1 MLSLAC
7 AALLG
12 AAPLL
17 EPASPDLL
25 PPAAQT
31 QEAGAQAT
39 DPTERARMARKGIKG
54 AVDGGLRHLRSLQNT
69 DGHWGTPEANALALR
84 AYLASPRKYKV
95 TDGPFLTTPLQAL
108 LAGQRADGG
117 FGEEGED
124 RLAVVGRTALALEAL
139 RWIKEEPALS
149 AADGAARFLGLEG
162 NPGQP
167 ESPAR
172 LSAGEALAAAASST
186 EGLLNSR
193 ADHGGW
199 DGPEGSLHATARAVL
214 RLAELDRL
222 LPGSP
227 KDASEAKP
235 LPAFDP
241 ADAERIRVGLERAR
255 TYLLDQQTEPGRW
268 GAMGRSDLGITAMVA
283 GALALTDERSP
294 ELQAALQLTVEH
306 LLAAQDGDGA
316 IHEGQLQSYVTSAS
330 VMALTRMDAQAHD
343 AVVQAARA
351 YLQRLQADE
360 GEGYTPEHRYYGGVG
375 YGGDE
380 RPDLSNLQ
388 MALEA
393 LSAAGLESGDESYQK
408 ALEFLQRTQNRSE
421 SNDLDLEIEG
431 QRIRPGNDG
440 GAAYAPGESKAGF
453 VELPDGTQVPRS
465 YGSMTYALLRGFL
478 FAGLAKDDPRVVA
491 AWEWIKKNYTLDVNP
506 GFPAGSDPAAP
517 YQGLFYYYYTMAKAL
532 ALFGEEEWQ
541 GANGEVVRWREQ
553 LAGRLLAMQLPDG
566 SWVNENSPRWWE
578 GNPTLA
584 TAYAVLALEATL
596 GDGPRE

>member
-1 MLSLAC
+1 MLSFAC

-12 AAPLL
+12 AAPLIDPS
-17 EPASPDLL
+17 PASYPTIDTGLL
-25 PPAAQT
+25 AGV
-31 QEAGAQAT
+31 QESDA
-39 DPTERARMARKGIKG
+39 TERARVARKGIKG
-54 AVDGGLRHLRSLQNT
+54 AVDGGLRHLRSLQNA
-69 DGHWGTPEANALALR
+69 DGHWGDTEANALALQ

-108 LAGQRADGG
+108 LAGQRSDGG
-117 FGEEGED
+117 FGSADEEP
-124 RLAVVGRTALALEAL
+124 LAVVARTAQVLEAL

-149 AADGAARFLGLEG
+149 AADGAARFLGLDG

-167 ESPAR
+167 AAPQR
-172 LSAGEALAAAASST
+172 LSAGPDLLAAAATT
-186 EGLLNSR
+186 EHLFTSR

-199 DGPEGSLHATARAVL
+199 EGPEGSLRATARAVL
-214 RLAELDRL
+214 RLSELDRV
-222 LPGSP
+222 LPGSEQSVA
-227 KDASEAKP
+227 DAKP

-241 ADAERIRVGLERAR
+241 ADAGRVQLGLERAR
-255 TYLLDQQTEPGRW
+255 TFLLDQQTEPGRW

-283 GALALTDERSP
+283 GSLALAQDRSP
-294 ELQAALQLTVEH
+294 ELQAALQQTVRH
-306 LLAAQDGDGA
+306 LLAAQDADGA

-330 VMALTRMDAQAHD
+330 VMALTRMDPAAHD

-393 LSAAGLESGDESYQK
+393 LSAAGVEEGDESYRK

-453 VELPDGTQVPRS
+453 VELPDGTKVPRS

-491 AWEWIKKNYTLDVNP
+491 AWEWIKANYTLDVNP

-532 ALFGEEEWQ
+532 ALFGEEQWT

-553 LAGRLLAMQLPDG
+553 LAGRLLAMQRADG

-596 GDGPRE
+596 NDSPRE

>member
-1 MLSLAC
+1 
-7 AALLG
+7 
-12 AAPLL
+12 
-17 EPASPDLL
+17 
-25 PPAAQT
+25 
-31 QEAGAQAT
+31 
-39 DPTERARMARKGIKG
+39 
-54 AVDGGLRHLRSLQNT
+54 
-69 DGHWGTPEANALALR
+69 
-84 AYLASPRKYKV
+84 
-95 TDGPFLTTPLQAL
+95 
-108 LAGQRADGG
+108 
-117 FGEEGED
+117 
-124 RLAVVGRTALALEAL
+124 
-139 RWIKEEPALS
+139 
-149 AADGAARFLGLEG
+149 
-162 NPGQP
+162 
-167 ESPAR
+167 
-172 LSAGEALAAAASST
+172 
-186 EGLLNSR
+186 
-193 ADHGGW
+193 
-199 DGPEGSLHATARAVL
+199 LHATARAVL
-214 RLAELDRL
+214 RLSELDRL
-222 LPGSP
+222 LPGSERSVA
-227 KDASEAKP
+227 DAKP

-241 ADAERIRVGLERAR
+241 ADAGRVQLGLDRAR
-255 TYLLDQQTEPGRW
+255 AFLLEQQTEPGRW

-283 GALALTDERSP
+283 GSLALAQERSP
-294 ELQAALQLTVEH
+294 ELQAALQQTVQH
-306 LLAAQDGDGA
+306 LLAAQDADGA

-330 VMALTRMDAQAHD
+330 VMALTRMDPAAHD

-393 LSAAGLESGDESYQK
+393 LSAAGVEEGDESYRK

-421 SNDLDLEIEG
+421 SNDLDLEVEG

-440 GAAYAPGESKAGF
+440 GAAYA
-453 VELPDGTQVPRS
+453 PRS

-478 FAGLAKDDPRVVA
+478 FAGLSKDDPRVVA
-491 AWEWIKKNYTLDVNP
+491 AWEWIKANYTLDVNP

-532 ALFGEEEWQ
+532 ALFGEEQWT

-553 LAGRLLAMQLPDG
+553 LAGRLLAMQRADG

-596 GDGPRE
+596 NDGPRE

>member
-1 MLSLAC
+1 MLSLAY
-7 AALLG
+7 AALLV
-12 AAPLL
+12 AAPLT
-17 EPASPDLL
+17 EPAPALPASLVVDL
-25 PPAAQT
+25 
-31 QEAGAQAT
+31 QEAEAT
-39 DPTERARMARKGIKG
+39 QRARAARKGIKG
-54 AVDGGLRHLRSLQNT
+54 AVDGGLRHLRSLQNA
-69 DGHWGTPEANALALR
+69 DGHWGATEANALGLQ

-95 TDGPFLTTPLQAL
+95 ADGPFLTRPLQVL
-108 LAGQRADGG
+108 LGEQRADGG
-117 FGEEGED
+117 FGAANEEQ
-124 RLAVVGRTALALEAL
+124 LAVVLRTARVLEAL

-149 AADGAARFLGLEG
+149 AAEGAAHFLGLEG

-167 ESPAR
+167 IASQR
-172 LSAGEALAAAASST
+172 LSVGPELNAAVAST
-186 EGLLNSR
+186 ERLLQSR
-193 ADHGGW
+193 AEHGGW
-199 DGPEGSLHATARAVL
+199 EGPEGSFSATAWAIL
-214 RLAELDRL
+214 RLSELDRL
-222 LPGSP
+222 LPGSEQTFA
-227 KDASEAKP
+227 DAKP

-241 ADAERIRVGLERAR
+241 ADAERIRVGLSRAR
-255 TYLLDQQTEPGRW
+255 SYLLEQQTEPGRW

-283 GALALTDERSP
+283 GSLALAQERSP
-294 ELQAALQLTVEH
+294 ELQAALQRTAQH
-306 LLAAQDGDGA
+306 LISAQAADGA

-330 VMALTRMDAQAHD
+330 VMALTRMDSTAHD

-393 LSAAGLESGDESYQK
+393 LAAAGVDEDDESYRK

-421 SNDLDLEIEG
+421 SNDLNLEIEG

-453 VELPDGTQVPRS
+453 VQLPDGTQVPRS

-478 FAGLAKDDPRVVA
+478 FAGLAKDDPRVIA
-491 AWEWIKKNYTLDVNP
+491 AWEWIKSNYTLDVNP

-517 YQGLFYYYYTMAKAL
+517 YQGLFYYYYSMSKAL
-532 ALFGEEEWQ
+532 ALFGVEQWTSP
-541 GANGEVVRWREQ
+541 GGELVRWREQ
-553 LAGRLLAMQLPDG
+553 LAGRLLAMQRADG

-596 GDGPRE
+596 NDGPRE